1 MARSI
6 SSGLQSQI
14 ANDANKICFLVE
26 INLSSILRVTTHYK
40 DVTYDSNSY
49 TAGGDFI
56 SIDASMETGEAK
68 VQDMSIT
75 LSNVTSTV
83 RSLIQS
89 GDYIDNTVNV
99 YLAFFDTNENIVD
112 AVSYFSGK
120 IKAASISENNAQSH
134 INLMVANHWANWNLT
149 KGRHFTDESQQQVY
163 SGDKGL
169 EYADQTKEDIRWG
182 N

>member
-1 MARSI
+1 
-6 SSGLQSQI
+6 
-14 ANDANKICFLVE
+14 
-26 INLSSILRVTTHYK
+26 
-40 DVTYDSNSY
+40 
-49 TAGGDFI
+49 
-56 SIDASMETGEAK
+56 METGEAK

-89 GDYIDNTVNV
+89 GNYIDNTVNV